1 MVVLFVDLRAAFDT
15 VDKEILWKTMRERG
29 IREEL
34 VRRCEDMLRETRNRV
49 RIGEERSEQFWTGRR
64 VKQGCPLSS
73 SLFNLLMADPSPPP
87 GPKQGM
93 RRGGWR

>member
-15 VDKEILWKTMRERG
+15 VDREILWKTMRERE

-49 RIGEERSEQFWTGRR
+49 RIGEKRSEQFWTGRG

-87 GPKQGM
+87 QVQN
-93 RRGGWR
+93 RG